1 MISLAEHNPELLK
14 EWDYEKNNELGL
26 TPETISYGSA
36 KKVWWICP
44 KGHSYLMGHKSRT
57 CAGKKK
63 Q

>member
-36 KKVWWICP
+36 KKYGGFVR
-44 KGHSYLMGHKSRT
+44 KGI
-57 CAGKKK
+57 AI
-63 Q
+63 